1 MLKIPSKII
10 ALGVCGGA
18 DLSLMTRLGVS
29 RTALEAMVVVGY
41 YAVMVL
47 QAGLSLALLTVIII
61 IFENIIVLSKIHKN
75 KAFCH

>member
-1 MLKIPSKII
+1 M
-10 ALGVCGGA
+10 CGGA
-18 DLSLMTRLGVS
+18 DLSLITRLGVS

-75 KAFCH
+75 KAFRH